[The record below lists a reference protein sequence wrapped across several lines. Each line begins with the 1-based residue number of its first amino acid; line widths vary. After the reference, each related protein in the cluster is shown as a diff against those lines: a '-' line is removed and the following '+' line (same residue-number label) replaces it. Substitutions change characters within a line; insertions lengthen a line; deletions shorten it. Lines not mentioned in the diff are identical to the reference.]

1 MPNMIY
7 AGTDEV
13 LNKILQVI
21 GEGLTVPG
29 ANTDVLEQLQ
39 DVIVIHFQ
47 NKAKEMGARAAA
59 MAGQQPAQQGLNPGG
74 VPMQMGPGGGRG
86 GPVGMGVPNPDEL
99 RRVLGATGQVR

>member
-1 MPNMIY
+1 MIY
-7 AGTDEV
+7 AGTNEV

-29 ANTDVLEQLQ
+29 ADTDVLERLQ

-47 NKAKEMGARAAA
+47 NEAKALGEKAAQ
-59 MAGQQPAQQGLNPGG
+59 MAGQGQQPTAQGMNQGGA
-74 VPMQMGPGGGRG
+74 PMQIQPGGGSG
-86 GPVGMGVPNPDEL
+86 MSGMGVPNPDEL